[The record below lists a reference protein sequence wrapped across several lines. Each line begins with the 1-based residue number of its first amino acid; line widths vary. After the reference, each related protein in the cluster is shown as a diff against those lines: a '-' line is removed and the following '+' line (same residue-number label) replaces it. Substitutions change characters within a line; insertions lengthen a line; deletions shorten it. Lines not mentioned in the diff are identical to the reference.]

1 MNHDGLR
8 GRENARGEFH
18 GRNSTVYEY
27 PQQLGQRGN
36 NGVWEVF
43 YGQSRGRHGR
53 LGFGRGGRNGN
64 RMGRGRGSEYC
75 NYCFQRGRKRNECEI
90 FNATWNSNACLNC
103 GEVGHYSRECP
114 LSQPN
119 YDSFGGHYTG

>member
-43 YGQSRGRHGR
+43 YGQSRGRYGR
-53 LGFGRGGRNGN
+53 LGFGRGGKNAN

-75 NYCFQRGRKRNECEI
+75 NYC
-90 FNATWNSNACLNC
+90 L
-103 GEVGHYSRECP
+103 
-114 LSQPN
+114 
-119 YDSFGGHYTG
+119 